1 MLKNQ
6 RNNLLANAVPQPLRW
21 ADCHLPHTETVYPG
35 TRSQS
40 DRTPLPSKGNH
51 SSSANRGSLCSAP
64 ALANTT
70 PAPLPGSGRSFVQFQ
85 GAKPSSHSTSPFYF
99 ARVFPVSSPFWAGSP
114 SQLTAPSHLG
124 FAAGPP
130 HLAHATLP
138 ETGARVTVSV
148 RRMVVHLPQSFDGV
162 HLKSSPPYSKQQ
174 FHPDRRS
181 RAAPDRSSRDVHE

>member
-6 RNNLLANAVPQPLRW
+6 RNNLLAHAVPQPLRW
-21 ADCHLPHTETVYPG
+21 ADCHLPHIETVYPG

-40 DRTPLPSKGNH
+40 DRTPLPSKSNPIGNPGNFSNPANSANSANAVEPTHLPSKGNH

-114 SQLTAPSHLG
+114 SQLAAPSQLG

-130 HLAHATLP
+130 HLARASSTS
-138 ETGARVTVSV
+138 RI
-148 RRMVVHLPQSFDGV
+148 
-162 HLKSSPPYSKQQ
+162 SSP
-174 FHPDRRS
+174 RS
-181 RAAPDRSSRDVHE
+181 RSGI